1 MSEYRIRS
9 TGEIITNIRA
19 AFPNVSL
26 PASISPATL
35 DWLGVDPIMEGAQPA
50 GLSVYQY
57 AQRDGVEQLSDG
69 NWYTKYIAAPVF
81 ENAQDEVAYKAEKDA
96 AQWVLIRAER
106 NRLLGECDWT
116 QVADSP
122 GDQSQ
127 WAAYRQALRDLP
139 TQSGSPWEIVWPTQ
153 PE

>member
-35 DWLGVDPIMEGAQPA
+35 DWLGVDPIMEGPQPA
-50 GLSVYQY
+50 GLTVYQY

-69 NWYTKYIAAPVF
+69 KWYTKYIPAPVF
-81 ENAQDEVAYKAEKDA
+81 EDSEAEAAYKAEKDA
-96 AQWVLIRAER
+96 EQWSIIRSER
-106 NRLLGECDWT
+106 NRLLAECDWT
-116 QVADSP
+116 QLADAP
-122 GDQSQ
+122 VDPFA
-127 WAAYRQALRDLP
+127 WITYREALRDITLQADP
-139 TQSGSPWEIVWPTQ
+139 FNLTWPVA
-153 PE
+153 P

>member
-19 AFPNVSL
+19 AFPNVSM

-57 AQRDGVEQLSDG
+57 AQRDGVEQLTDG
-69 NWYTKYIAAPVF
+69 RWYTKYIAAPVF
-81 ENAQDEVAYKAEKDA
+81 ENAEDETAYKAQRDA
-96 AQWVLIRAER
+96 EQWAAIREER
-106 NRLLGECDWT
+106 NARLASSDWT
-116 QVADSP
+116 QLADAP
-122 GDQSQ
+122 VDDLA
-127 WAAYRQALRDLP
+127 WAVYRQALRDITLQADP
-139 TQSGSPWEIVWPTQ
+139 FGIVWPVA
-153 PE
+153 P